1 MESSAFIA
9 LGSNL
14 NYVPAKS
21 YASIAVDAFK
31 PTLQRLQNDAANTA
45 QANYFQ
51 NFQIQTRDQFD
62 KFRNEF
68 ENDPD
73 GMKNAVDAYSKTLL
87 EKTPAP
93 YKIQA
98 NAMLASY
105 SQNSILY
112 AAGNKRKI
120 HENLIKVCIALSLS
134 FLVMYIAYHIT
145 TDPTPFGG
153 SGLVSYIYFFILI
166 THILLSIVVI
176 PMVLVSYSRAF
187 QSKFASHKKIAKVTF
202 PVWLYVAVTG
212 VIVYLMISPYYS

>member
-1 MESSAFIA
+1 MASKNNIYDILIWVVSILVPVVVALLLFTKWEYDQLVFNMRIPNYDPIILMDNLQIA
-9 LGSNL
+9 KPLTFL
-14 NYVPAKS
+14 PPI
-21 YASIAVDAFK
+21 YATINGLTAVLLVIAV
-31 PTLQRLQNDAANTA
+31 
-45 QANYFQ
+45 YY
-51 NFQIQTRDQFD
+51 I
-62 KFRNEF
+62 
-68 ENDPD
+68 
-73 GMKNAVDAYSKTLL
+73 KN
-87 EKTPAP
+87 
-93 YKIQA
+93 
-98 NAMLASY
+98 
-105 SQNSILY
+105 
-112 AAGNKRKI
+112 GKRKI